1 MAELDLG
8 PSAHKEQNKLAGYRV
23 IKIFIYLGA
32 VCALSV
38 ATLLVM
44 FFRRANS
51 FELRAFRVPSDAMCP
66 TVCRKERV
74 LVGMDAFAGRPQR
87 EAM

>member
-1 MAELDLG
+1 M
-8 PSAHKEQNKLAGYRV
+8 
-23 IKIFIYLGA
+23 
-32 VCALSV
+32 

-51 FELRAFRVPSDAMCP
+51 FELRAFGVPSDAMCP